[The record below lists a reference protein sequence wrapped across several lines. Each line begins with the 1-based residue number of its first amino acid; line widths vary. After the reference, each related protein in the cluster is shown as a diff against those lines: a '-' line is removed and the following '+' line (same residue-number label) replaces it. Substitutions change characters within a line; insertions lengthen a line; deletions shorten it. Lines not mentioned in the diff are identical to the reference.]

1 MKERLRVVR
10 FALVYLSITALLVAA
25 LLLLGYSLFVKGHL
39 HQLALASL
47 AAVPLTWI
55 AVRFKPLHQALDVVL
70 APVHWLAFGRDWKR
84 VREEIREFRN
94 SPRLQKPPG
103 RCLHRLAG
111 FLFSRRTFELVLEPQ
126 LSDMELEY
134 CDALAHGKKGQAAWA
149 RIRGTFNFFTTV
161 AAQLPVSATRIIC
174 AVWKATR

>member
-39 HQLALASL
+39 HQLASAPLV
-47 AAVPLTWI
+47 AVPLIWM
-55 AVRFKPLHQALDVVL
+55 AVRCKPFHQALDVVF
-70 APVHWLAFGRDWKR
+70 APVHWLAFGRNWKKA
-84 VREEIREFRN
+84 REEILEFRH

-134 CDALAHGKKGQAAWA
+134 CDALAQGKKRQAAWA

-161 AAQLPVSATRIIC
+161 AAQLPVSATRVIC